1 MLLNVC
7 MSVQMTKRR
16 HVHVCPMMTRT
27 GPDGPVNRSEP
38 GLLWQT
44 DSCLLLS
51 LEGVW
56 FLTQSPHKPTHPHQS
71 SFICCP
77 RSLLPYHL
85 SHDAPSPLSTA
96 TTPTCLLFL
105 NEVHLFNLPDPPA
118 WLWLHLDCENEQ
130 RQLQKECELRAHS
143 SHYVAKALPA
153 CLMKGNNGAS
163 PWDTPLNLTP
173 PTHTSLSDCVVNSNS
188 QGSTQTHTSRWV
200 FGVFLYMTK
209 CHTFHVISHLGFTA
223 WEMPFRAYRLPP
235 PARRSQK
242 ETWVFEAC
250 FKPKEKPQLLAV
262 DNGGRSKK

>member
-173 PTHTSLSDCVVNSNS
+173 PHTL
-188 QGSTQTHTSRWV
+188 
-200 FGVFLYMTK
+200 VFLTVWLTVTHKEAHKHTPPDGSLVCSCTWQNAIPFMSFHTLASPPGK
-209 CHTFHVISHLGFTA
+209 CLLERTAFLLQHDAPKRRHGFLKPVLNQKKSHSF
-223 WEMPFRAYRLPP
+223 
-235 PARRSQK
+235 
-242 ETWVFEAC
+242 
-250 FKPKEKPQLLAV
+250 
-262 DNGGRSKK
+262 